1 MSKAAELANLIGNI
15 NAGGGG
21 ANRNLII
28 NGGMTVAQ
36 RSDGTVTV
44 SDGSNEGYA
53 TVDRFGL
60 RFNATAGG
68 ACEMSQSTDTPDGFA
83 NSVKI
88 KCSTTDS
95 AHTGTQSVYLDQRI
109 EAQNLQL
116 LGYGSS
122 GAKQMTI
129 SWYMKTVSYTDPISL
144 AFEVRDGTA
153 EYYVKS
159 YTPTTSWARYTCTLP
174 ASTSATINND
184 SGDGMHVKFVFA
196 GSSSGTY
203 AASSD
208 STAWSTTRAD
218 YRNDIGNFVAST
230 SNEIYITGVQLEIGQ
245 NPTEFE
251 HEPFERTLHKCQR
264 YYFRKNADADKYTT
278 MCGGYIYSSTNGHF
292 RMDLPTTMRA
302 LPTIATSGTFR
313 LVAPNAD
320 NLTSFA
326 LNHGSPDSVSFDCG
340 VSGGHGESTGNG
352 GLITASNDAD
362 AYIEVKAEL

>member
-1 MSKAAELANLIGNI
+1 MSKARELAEL
-15 NAGGGG
+15 G
-21 ANRNLII
+21 AVYDSGALSNRNMVI
-28 NGGMTVAQ
+28 NGGMTVSQ
-36 RSDGTVTV
+36 RSSGTVTV

-88 KCSTTDS
+88 KCSTADS
-95 AHTGTQSVYLDQRI
+95 AHTGTQSIYLDQRV

-122 GAKQMTI
+122 GAKTMTI
-129 SWYMKTVSYTDPISL
+129 SWYMKTVNYTDPISIAL
-144 AFEVRDGTA
+144 ETRDGTGQ
-153 EYYVKS
+153 YYVKS
-159 YTPTTSWARYTCTLP
+159 YTPTTSWARYTCTVP

-230 SNEIYITGVQLEIGQ
+230 SNELYITGVQLEVG
-245 NPTEFE
+245 TEATPFE
-251 HEPFERTLHKCQR
+251 HRSFGQELALCQR
-264 YYFRKNADADKYTT
+264 YYQRQTAGTNQYSIFLTGSIDTT
-278 MCGGYIYSSTNGHF
+278 SNIYLYGKLNG
-292 RMDLPTTMRA
+292 TMRTSPSFA
-302 LPTIATSGTFR
+302 TANTYLYTQPGGTLTYAATSNRSGPEVASINFGTI
-313 LVAPNAD
+313 
-320 NLTSFA
+320 
-326 LNHGSPDSVSFDCG
+326 
-340 VSGGHGESTGNG
+340 SGGTQGYGIRFESNAGNG
-352 GLITASNDAD
+352 YVEFD
-362 AYIEVKAEL
+362 AEL

>member
-1 MSKAAELANLIGNI
+1 MAVSRINEAGLNI
-15 NAGGGG
+15 NQYG
-21 ANRNLII
+21 NRNIII

-36 RSDGTVTV
+36 RSGSTVTV

-88 KCSTTDS
+88 KCSTADS
-95 AHTGTQSVYLDQRI
+95 AHTGTQSIYLDQRV

-122 GAKQMTI
+122 GAKTMTI
-129 SWYMKTVSYTDPISL
+129 SWYMKTVNYTDPISIAL
-144 AFEVRDGTA
+144 ETRDGTH

-159 YTPTTSWARYTCTLP
+159 YTPTTSWARYTCTVP
-174 ASTSATINND
+174 ASTSATFAND
-184 SGDGMHVKFVFA
+184 SGEGLHVKFVFA

-230 SNEIYITGVQLEIGQ
+230 SNEIYFTGIQMEVGD
-245 NPTEFE
+245 TATDFE
-251 HEPFERTLHKCQR
+251 HRTFGDELQRCQR
-264 YYFRKNADADKYTT
+264 YFQKWLADTAADSVFTGAMISDTSFIGDFFLK
-278 MCGGYIYSSTNGHF
+278 
-292 RMDLPTTMRA
+292 TTMRST
-302 LPTIATSGTFR
+302 PTLSASGTYEVR
-313 LVAPNAD
+313 IQ
-320 NLTSFA
+320 TSNRANRSYFYKQR
-326 LNHGSPDSVSFDCG
+326 HKRY
-340 VSGGHGESTGNG
+340 STTFFNFI
-352 GLITASNDAD
+352 L
-362 AYIEVKAEL
+362 

>member
-1 MSKAAELANLIGNI
+1 MSKARELAEL
-15 NAGGGG
+15 G
-21 ANRNLII
+21 AVYDSGALSNRNIMI
-28 NGGMTVAQ
+28 NGGMTVSQ
-36 RSDGTVTV
+36 RSSGTVTV

-88 KCSTTDS
+88 KCSTADS
-95 AHTGTQSVYLDQRI
+95 AHTGTQSIYLDQRV

-122 GAKQMTI
+122 GAKTMTI
-129 SWYMKTVSYTDPISL
+129 SWYMKTVNYTDPISIAL
-144 AFEVRDGTA
+144 ETRDGTGQ
-153 EYYVKS
+153 YYVKS
-159 YTPTTSWARYTCTLP
+159 YTPTTSWARYTCTVP

-230 SNEIYITGVQLEIGQ
+230 SNELYITGVQLEVG
-245 NPTEFE
+245 TEATPFE
-251 HEPFERTLHKCQR
+251 HRSFGQELALCQR
-264 YYFRKNADADKYTT
+264 YFHRIGGTGRAFFLGGSNASQ
-278 MCGGYIYSSTNGHF
+278 GYISVPF
-292 RMDLPTTMRA
+292 PTTMRSS
-302 LPTIATSGTFR
+302 PSFSNGGGFTI
-313 LVAPNAD
+313 N
-320 NLTSFA
+320 NY
-326 LNHGSPDSVSFDCG
+326 
-340 VSGGHGESTGNG
+340 STGTTPSDING
-352 GLITASNDAD
+352 GISSPNQMELSPVGGLTYTLGNSILMYESSTNSGNLKFD
-362 AYIEVKAEL
+362 AEL